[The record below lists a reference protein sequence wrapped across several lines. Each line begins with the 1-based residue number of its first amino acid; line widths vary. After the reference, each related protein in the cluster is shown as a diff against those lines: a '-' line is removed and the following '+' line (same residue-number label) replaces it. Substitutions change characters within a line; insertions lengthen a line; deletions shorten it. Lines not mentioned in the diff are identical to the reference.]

1 MADTDSLTLQINKV
15 VTSVDNDRVEY
26 NASERGKVLEVQI
39 VGTNHVALDLT
50 GKTLR
55 FVENKTGGKIV
66 VDDQADKGNEKDG
79 AGIFTILDA
88 KSGRFTY
95 QYSRYIYQASGEAW
109 FEVYS
114 DSDHIDTTQKFY
126 IDIENGTLLDVQND
140 NYISSLQAEIASYK
154 ATNQRLNEESDAQLN
169 ALKAKIQQSENMT
182 DKAKSD
188 AIAAINEAKNT
199 ATTTLN
205 SLNGQYSSY
214 ASKYAALESKINSDI
229 KSINDRA
236 DSQINS
242 IKADWDKEK
251 QAAESDRATIRQN
264 GTDEINSIKSDW
276 SKQTDAIN
284 ADAKTKIDAAIA
296 TVETARDTAIK
307 QAVSDFSNQRDNLQ
321 ADYNSWKQDTVNDF
335 NSQLATLQGKIDA
348 ETTQQSDL
356 KAAIDSARAAVDKI
370 ADVDFTKFAHKDDVD
385 KALKS
390 IDFGKIAFR
399 KQYTINSDGDTSYKT
414 WSANKQTDGTW
425 LIDLSND
432 DWTAANTRDALST
445 SRSNED
451 KINQLNTRFDKYSGN
466 QAVKNAD
473 ANAITTS
480 GTYFIDSP
488 GNNFPIDHWG
498 VLVVNQA
505 NENGNIRLEQTFYP
519 DDNSSPCFRT
529 MVDNNWKSWCQL
541 ASKEDIGDLKSK
553 IDSNDQATIV
563 TGYDWSDGNSTSE
576 TKIIQQTQLVDQQVL
591 KGAVDRMNNLQNQI
605 NDRATNSTVN
615 IAAPLFRKISNA
627 NTWQDIL
634 GVANGNQV
642 LVSIRDEAGG
652 NTIGNFSS
660 AIAFGGGDT
669 KGVLNVSYADHTA
682 RIIGGNSDRPQ
693 WHEDIAWKS
702 DINNLNNRF
711 NGYDSR
717 IGNLEHKIDGL
728 TPFTIITQAQYDKL
742 TEAQK
747 QSGTYGISG

>member
-1 MADTDSLTLQINKV
+1 MYQPAQLIQTDNFI
-15 VTSVDNDRVEY
+15 
-26 NASERGKVLEVQI
+26 A
-39 VGTNHVALDLT
+39 
-50 GKTLR
+50 
-55 FVENKTGGKIV
+55 
-66 VDDQADKGNEKDG
+66 
-79 AGIFTILDA
+79 
-88 KSGRFTY
+88 
-95 QYSRYIYQASGEAW
+95 
-109 FEVYS
+109 
-114 DSDHIDTTQKFY
+114 
-126 IDIENGTLLDVQND
+126 
-140 NYISSLQAEIASYK
+140 SLQAENASYK
-154 ATNQRLNEESDAQLN
+154 ATNQRLKEESDTQLN

-205 SLNGQYSSY
+205 NLTGQYNSY
-214 ASKYAALESKINSDI
+214 ASKYEALESKINSDI
-229 KSINDRA
+229 QSINDRA

-296 TVETARDTAIK
+296 TVETARDNAIK

-335 NSQLATLQGKIDA
+335 NGQLATLQGKIDA
-348 ETTQQSDL
+348 ETKQQSDL

-390 IDFGKIAFR
+390 IDFGKIGIKGKYLADVNGTL
-399 KQYTINSDGDTSYKT
+399 KDKIWYP
-414 WSANKQTDGTW
+414 AKQTDGSWTFN
-425 LIDLSND
+425 IYDDDHTAEVASN
-432 DWTAANTRDALST
+432 ALSKAK
-445 SRSNED
+445 SNEGG
-451 KINQLNTRFDKYSGN
+451 INQLSARFDKYAGN
-466 QAVKNAD
+466 QVATNAD
-473 ANAITTS
+473 ANDLTTS
-480 GTYFIDSP
+480 GTYFVEGA
-488 GNNFPIDHWG
+488 GNNFPSGHWG
-498 VLVVNQA
+498 VLVVQQDNKD
-505 NENGNIRLEQTFYP
+505 GNIRLEQIYYP
-519 DDNSSPCFRT
+519 DDNSLPWFR
-529 MVDNNWKSWCQL
+529 MRVENIWKPWYQL
-541 ASKEDIGDLKSK
+541 ASKDNINDLNSK
-553 IDSNDQATIV
+553 IDSNDKATF
-563 TGYDWSDGNSTSE
+563 TMGYDWSEGRPTNE
-576 TKIIQQTQLVDQQVL
+576 TRTLQNAWLVDQNVL

-605 NDRATNSTVN
+605 TDRATNSKVN
-615 IAAPLFRKISNA
+615 VDAPLFRKISNA

-634 GVANGNQV
+634 GVQNSNQI
-642 LVSIRDEAGG
+642 LESIRDEAGG
-652 NTIGNFSS
+652 NTLGNFSS
-660 AIAFGGGDT
+660 AVAFGGGDT
-669 KGVLNVSYADHTA
+669 KGVLNVSWLNHSA

-702 DINNLNNRF
+702 DITNLDNKF
-711 NGYDSR
+711 NAYDSR
-717 IGNLEHKIDGL
+717 IGNLEQKIDDL

>member
-1 MADTDSLTLQINKV
+1 MAGTDNLTLQINKV

-205 SLNGQYSSY
+205 NLNGQYSSY
-214 ASKYAALESKINSDI
+214 ASKYEALESKINSDI

-264 GTDEINSIKSDW
+264 GADEINSIKSDW

-296 TVETARDTAIK
+296 AVETARDNAIK
-307 QAVSDFSNQRDNLQ
+307 QAVSDFSNQRNNLQ

-348 ETTQQSDL
+348 ETKQQSDL
-356 KAAIDSARAAVDKI
+356 KAAIDSARAAVNKI

-385 KALKS
+385 QALKS
-390 IDFGKIAFR
+390 IDFGKIGIKENYLNPSTNVAQRTIFPV
-399 KQYTINSDGDTSYKT
+399 KQSDGNWIFDRASDDATAETAKKALEQVLQNGKT
-414 WSANKQTDGTW
+414 LNQ
-425 LIDLSND
+425 LSEQFNTKADKD
-432 DWTAANTRDALST
+432 DVDEALKNSN
-445 SRSNED
+445 SNEG
-451 KINQLNTRFDKYSGN
+451 KINQLNTKFDKYAGN
-466 QAVKNAD
+466 QVAKNAD
-473 ANAITTS
+473 ANDLTTS
-480 GTYFIDSP
+480 GTYFIDTT
-488 GNNFPIDHWG
+488 GNNFPINHWG
-498 VLVVNQA
+498 VLVVHQA
-505 NENGNIRLEQTFYP
+505 NEDGNIRLEQIFYP
-519 DDNSSPCFRT
+519 DDNSSPWFRMRIT
-529 MVDNNWKSWCQL
+529 DNWAPWHQV
-541 ASKEDIGDLKSK
+541 ASKEDL
-553 IDSNDQATIV
+553 ND
-563 TGYDWSDGNSTSE
+563 
-576 TKIIQQTQLVDQQVL
+576 
-591 KGAVDRMNNLQNQI
+591 LQNQI

-615 IAAPLFRKISNA
+615 VAAPLFRKISNA

-634 GVANGNQV
+634 GVANSNNV

-652 NTIGNFSS
+652 NTLGNFSS
-660 AIAFGGGDT
+660 AVVFGGGDT
-669 KGVLNVSYADHTA
+669 KGVLNVAYADHTA

-702 DINNLNNRF
+702 DINNLDNKF

-717 IGNLEHKIDGL
+717 IGNLERKIDGL

>member
-1 MADTDSLTLQINKV
+1 MALQDLILETDKRINNINEDKVIVRQSEKGLVLTATILKPDGTKYDLSNHKV
-15 VTSVDNDRVEY
+15 QFGESKDGD
-26 NASERGKVLEVQI
+26 
-39 VGTNHVALDLT
+39 
-50 GKTLR
+50 
-55 FVENKTGGKIV
+55 KIV
-66 VDDQADKGNEKDG
+66 IDEDVEIDSSNQGVIHYTMNQAVY
-79 AGIFTILDA
+79 A
-88 KSGRFTY
+88 
-95 QYSRYIYQASGEAW
+95 ASGEAW
-109 FEVYS
+109 FEIF
-114 DSDHIDTTQKFY
+114 DSNNNVIDTTQNFY
-126 IDIENGTLLDVQND
+126 VQVMPQATIHITND
-140 NYISSLQAEIASYK
+140 NYVSSLQAEINHFK
-154 ATNQRLNEESDAQLN
+154 ANNEHFITAANQEIDSLQSQ
-169 ALKAKIQQSENMT
+169 IQQSKELT
-182 DKAKSD
+182 EKSKQD
-188 AIAAINEAKNT
+188 ALNAIQEAKDT
-199 ATTTLN
+199 ATATLN
-205 SLNGQYSSY
+205 NLNGQYSSY
-214 ASKYAALESKINSDI
+214 ASKYEALESKINSDI
-229 KSINDRA
+229 KSINDHA